1 MFLFKLNP
9 VGFYLLL
16 VQQVFYVYC
25 QLHMLL
31 YYYVIW
37 ISRLYNLD
45 LIPIILLRVL
55 AEQVMLGEFCHGF
68 KNFLVEMVGIPT
80 ILHLTCNPLSD
91 VIMIGFSSLY
101 FIATDRI
108 MLSGDR

>member
-25 QLHMLL
+25 QFHMLL

-37 ISRLYNLD
+37 ISKLYNYRTHTMHSLEGTGGAGVVV
-45 LIPIILLRVL
+45 RV
-55 AEQVMLGEFCHGF
+55 AV
-68 KNFLVEMVGIPT
+68 
-80 ILHLTCNPLSD
+80 
-91 VIMIGFSSLY
+91 
-101 FIATDRI
+101 
-108 MLSGDR
+108 

>member
-9 VGFYLLL
+9 VGLYLLL

-25 QLHMLL
+25 QCHMLL
-31 YYYVIW
+31 DYYVIW
-37 ISRLYNLD
+37 ISKFFNSITHNEHSLEGKV
-45 LIPIILLRVL
+45 LL
-55 AEQVMLGEFCHGF
+55 LGEFCHGF

-91 VIMIGFSSLY
+91 VIMTGFSSLY

>member
-25 QLHMLL
+25 QFHMLL

-37 ISRLYNLD
+37 ISKLYHSKTHTEHSLEGTRGAGVVGRVRSFVKMLYAMIYHNFQEVTYIIN
-45 LIPIILLRVL
+45 IPEVL
-55 AEQVMLGEFCHGF
+55 FF
-68 KNFLVEMVGIPT
+68 KSKKSLVYSST
-80 ILHLTCNPLSD
+80 I
-91 VIMIGFSSLY
+91 F
-101 FIATDRI
+101 FF
-108 MLSGDR
+108 

>member
-9 VGFYLLL
+9 VGLYLLL

-25 QLHMLL
+25 QFHMLL

-37 ISRLYNLD
+37 ISRLYNLE

-55 AEQVMLGEFCHGF
+55 AEQVMLGEFEHIG
-68 KNFLVEMVGIPT
+68 NLSLQE
-80 ILHLTCNPLSD
+80 IL
-91 VIMIGFSSLY
+91 
-101 FIATDRI
+101 
-108 MLSGDR
+108 

>member
-25 QLHMLL
+25 QCHMLL

-37 ISRLYNLD
+37 ISKLYNSRTHTNHSLEGTSGASVVVV
-45 LIPIILLRVL
+45 RVQ
-55 AEQVMLGEFCHGF
+55 A
-68 KNFLVEMVGIPT
+68 
-80 ILHLTCNPLSD
+80 
-91 VIMIGFSSLY
+91 
-101 FIATDRI
+101 
-108 MLSGDR
+108 

>member
-25 QLHMLL
+25 QFHMLL

-37 ISRLYNLD
+37 ISKLYNSKTYT
-45 LIPIILLRVL
+45 
-55 AEQVMLGEFCHGF
+55 EH
-68 KNFLVEMVGIPT
+68 
-80 ILHLTCNPLSD
+80 
-91 VIMIGFSSLY
+91 SLEG
-101 FIATDRI
+101 THR
-108 MLSGDR
+108 

>member
-25 QLHMLL
+25 QFHMLL

-37 ISRLYNLD
+37 ISKLYKYRTHTEHSLEGTRGAGND
-45 LIPIILLRVL
+45 VVRVEL
-55 AEQVMLGEFCHGF
+55 FRHYRYV
-68 KNFLVEMVGIPT
+68 
-80 ILHLTCNPLSD
+80 
-91 VIMIGFSSLY
+91 
-101 FIATDRI
+101 
-108 MLSGDR
+108 

>member
-25 QLHMLL
+25 QFHILL

-37 ISRLYNLD
+37 ISKLYNSRTHTTLHQRVFFQFWSKIFAE
-45 LIPIILLRVL
+45 LIENTENFYYICIS
-55 AEQVMLGEFCHGF
+55 HG
-68 KNFLVEMVGIPT
+68 NE
-80 ILHLTCNPLSD
+80 
-91 VIMIGFSSLY
+91 Y
-101 FIATDRI
+101 FYVTY
-108 MLSGDR
+108 

>member
-25 QLHMLL
+25 QFHMLL

-37 ISRLYNLD
+37 ISKLYNS
-45 LIPIILLRVL
+45 RTH
-55 AEQVMLGEFCHGF
+55 AKHS
-68 KNFLVEMVGIPT
+68 LVETHGVDIVEIRVSSYDLS
-80 ILHLTCNPLSD
+80 IL
-91 VIMIGFSSLY
+91 
-101 FIATDRI
+101 
-108 MLSGDR
+108 

>member
-9 VGFYLLL
+9 VGLYLLL

-25 QLHMLL
+25 QCHMLL

-37 ISRLYNLD
+37 ISRLYNLE

-55 AEQVMLGEFCHGF
+55 AEQVLLGEFKHRCNLSF
-68 KNFLVEMVGIPT
+68 KKLF
-80 ILHLTCNPLSD
+80 
-91 VIMIGFSSLY
+91 
-101 FIATDRI
+101 
-108 MLSGDR
+108 

>member
-25 QLHMLL
+25 QFHMLL

-37 ISRLYNLD
+37 ISNYIILELTTS
-45 LIPIILLRVL
+45 ILLRVFTDKVL
-55 AEQVMLGEFCHGF
+55 LLGEFKHIG
-68 KNFLVEMVGIPT
+68 NLSLQE
-80 ILHLTCNPLSD
+80 IL
-91 VIMIGFSSLY
+91 
-101 FIATDRI
+101 
-108 MLSGDR
+108 

>member
-25 QLHMLL
+25 QFHMLL

-37 ISRLYNLD
+37 ISNYIILELTTS
-45 LIPIILLRVL
+45 ILLRIFTDKVL
-55 AEQVMLGEFCHGF
+55 LLGEFKHIG
-68 KNFLVEMVGIPT
+68 NLSLQE
-80 ILHLTCNPLSD
+80 IL
-91 VIMIGFSSLY
+91 
-101 FIATDRI
+101 
-108 MLSGDR
+108 

>member
-25 QLHMLL
+25 QFHMLL

-37 ISRLYNLD
+37 IFKLYNS
-45 LIPIILLRVL
+45 RTHN
-55 AEQVMLGEFCHGF
+55 EHS
-68 KNFLVEMVGIPT
+68 LVETHEADIVEV
-80 ILHLTCNPLSD
+80 LVKS
-91 VIMIGFSSLY
+91 
-101 FIATDRI
+101 
-108 MLSGDR
+108 

>member
-9 VGFYLLL
+9 VGLYLML

-25 QLHMLL
+25 QCHMLL

-37 ISRLYNLD
+37 ISRLYNLE

-55 AEQVMLGEFCHGF
+55 AEQVM
-68 KNFLVEMVGIPT
+68 M
-80 ILHLTCNPLSD
+80 
-91 VIMIGFSSLY
+91 
-101 FIATDRI
+101 
-108 MLSGDR
+108 

>member
-1 MFLFKLNP
+1 MFLFKLNS

-25 QLHMLL
+25 QCHMLL

-37 ISRLYNLD
+37 ISRLYNLE

-55 AEQVMLGEFCHGF
+55 AEQVM
-68 KNFLVEMVGIPT
+68 M
-80 ILHLTCNPLSD
+80 
-91 VIMIGFSSLY
+91 
-101 FIATDRI
+101 
-108 MLSGDR
+108 

>member
-25 QLHMLL
+25 QFHMLL
-31 YYYVIW
+31 YYVIW
-37 ISRLYNLD
+37 ISKLYNLE

-55 AEQVMLGEFCHGF
+55 AEQVLLGEFKHIG
-68 KNFLVEMVGIPT
+68 NLSLQE
-80 ILHLTCNPLSD
+80 IL
-91 VIMIGFSSLY
+91 
-101 FIATDRI
+101 
-108 MLSGDR
+108 

>member
-25 QLHMLL
+25 QFICYCIIMLYGFSNYL
-31 YYYVIW
+31 I
-37 ISRLYNLD
+37 LE
-45 LIPIILLRVL
+45 LIPIIFLRVL
-55 AEQVMLGEFCHGF
+55 AEQVLLGEFCHGF

-80 ILHLTCNPLSD
+80 ILHFTCNPLSD